1 MMRWKSRGKDR
12 PLKCESQNHFL
23 FGKNLNSREC
33 VLASSSPLSIIQS
46 RCSKSFVSSNFFV
59 IPIHLGNDLVLY
71 QNKTTDP
78 NSLELSF
85 SSALNQHAQP
95 SLPPSCLPGEKKK
108 SYPKTSPSNSTLNP
122 TLLLIG
128 LFLSI
133 IIILSCIL
141 KLSSLDS
148 FLFLVLSFFPS

>member
-78 NSLELSF
+78 NSLEFSF

>member
-1 MMRWKSRGKDR
+1 MSLSFIFEYLEDMIFILVAKNFSPLLLLSGVCKWKWVLDGLMMRWKSRGKDR

-33 VLASSSPLSIIQS
+33 MLASSSPLSIIQS
-46 RCSKSFVSSNFFV
+46 RCCKSFVSSNFFV

-78 NSLELSF
+78 NSLEFSF

-95 SLPPSCLPGEKKK
+95 SLPPSCLPGKKK
-108 SYPKTSPSNSTLNP
+108 KK
-122 TLLLIG
+122 
-128 LFLSI
+128 
-133 IIILSCIL
+133 
-141 KLSSLDS
+141 KL
-148 FLFLVLSFFPS
+148 P